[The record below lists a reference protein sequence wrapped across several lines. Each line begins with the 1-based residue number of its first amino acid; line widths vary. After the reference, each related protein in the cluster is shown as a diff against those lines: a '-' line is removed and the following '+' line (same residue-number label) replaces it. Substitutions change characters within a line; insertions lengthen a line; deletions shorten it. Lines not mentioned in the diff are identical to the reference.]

1 MNTFILNE
9 ETENTLSRI
18 LLEKNCSTVKI
29 AEKIVREIYR
39 EKSSSLRF
47 KMIEYILTHYSIE
60 NIHDNLVLNKDHYFS
75 ESVFEEIDSDWGTC
89 FRAIFSLALK
99 WGIPLNEMVNT
110 LLFESDEDEI
120 NYNKHVAI
128 IAHII
133 SSDRCFREFNAKAF
147 LEEERADMW
156 LATKWKYRSLLDIC
170 CDKRR
175 ESLN

>member
-29 AEKIVREIYR
+29 AEKIVREIYG

-60 NIHDNLVLNKDHYFS
+60 NIPDNLVLNETHFFS
-75 ESVFEEIDSDWGTC
+75 ESVFEELDSEWGTC

-110 LLFESDEDEI
+110 LLFESDEDEA

-128 IAHII
+128 IAYAI
-133 SSDRCFREFNAKAF
+133 SSDKCFREFKAKAY
-147 LEEERADMW
+147 LEKKRANRW
-156 LATKWKYRSLLDIC
+156 LGAKWKYRSLLRIC